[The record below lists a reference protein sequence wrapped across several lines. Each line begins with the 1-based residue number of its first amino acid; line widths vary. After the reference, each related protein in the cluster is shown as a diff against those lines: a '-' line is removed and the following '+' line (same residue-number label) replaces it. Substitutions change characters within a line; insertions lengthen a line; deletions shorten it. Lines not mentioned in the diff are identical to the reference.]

1 MLMIPDEHK
10 EIVAE
15 LMMTALDEYEERDGL
30 ISDEDTV
37 RILLGCMGMA
47 FSYGVAYG
55 QADSALSI
63 ADRCAEAFRLWE
75 TGRVR

>member
-1 MLMIPDEHK
+1 MLIPDEHK

-15 LMMTALDEYEERDGL
+15 LMVTALDEYEERDVL
-30 ISDEDTV
+30 INDEDTV

-55 QADSALSI
+55 QADPALPI
-63 ADRCAEAFRLWE
+63 GDRCAEAFRLWE